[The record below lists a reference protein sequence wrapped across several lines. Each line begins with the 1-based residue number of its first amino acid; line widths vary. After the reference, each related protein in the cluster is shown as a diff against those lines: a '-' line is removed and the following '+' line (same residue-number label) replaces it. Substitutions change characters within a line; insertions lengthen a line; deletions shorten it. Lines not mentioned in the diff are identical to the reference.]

1 MILRVT
7 FFALMALG
15 LLGLG
20 FIGYAAT
27 RPPTEAVAAT
37 AAAAVAKPVPVTV
50 GVLVA
55 AHDIPAGSLLKPAD
69 FTGKQMQ
76 QASVPSDATM
86 DTEDER
92 RGLYGAMVRRSIALG
107 EVVRLADALRPGD
120 HGFLA
125 AVLKGD
131 MRAVTV
137 GVDAISGTAGLIWPG
152 DRVDL
157 ILTQTIA
164 EASRPIGRRIVA
176 ETVVS
181 DVRVIAIDQRM
192 VEGAANS
199 GPAPEA
205 RTVTLEVNKSDAQG
219 VQVAV
224 RLGRLSLSVR
234 PADGGADPN
243 PKAGG
248 PIGTTWASDISPAL
262 ASDMQAPVVIRAM
275 KVWQGT
281 GDGKDFKFQ

>member
-27 RPPTEAVAAT
+27 RPPQVAS
-37 AAAAVAKPVPVTV
+37 AAAKPVPVMV
-50 GVLVA
+50 GVLTA
-55 AHDIPAGSLLKPAD
+55 ARDIPAGSLLKPAD
-69 FTGKQMQ
+69 FATRQ
-76 QASVPSDATM
+76 VPRDAVPADATM

-92 RGLYGAMVRRSIALG
+92 RALYGAMVRRSMPAGDIVHLT
-107 EVVRLADALRPGD
+107 DALRPGD

-125 AVLKGD
+125 AVLKGN

-164 EASRPIGRRIVA
+164 EPSLPIGHRIVA

-181 DVRVIAIDQRM
+181 NVRVIAIDQRM

-199 GPAPEA
+199 SPAPEA
-205 RTVTLEVNKSDAQG
+205 RTVTLEVDESDAQA

-234 PADGGADPN
+234 PADGGTDQAPS
-243 PKAGG
+243 GG
-248 PIGTTWASDISPAL
+248 PIGTTWASDVSPAL
-262 ASDMQAPVVIRAM
+262 RHDMQPPPSPTRVI
-275 KVWQGT
+275 KIWQGT
-281 GDGKDFKFQ
+281 DDGKDFKF

>member
-7 FFALMALG
+7 FFALMAFG

-27 RPPTEAVAAT
+27 RPPPATATEAKLPLVM
-37 AAAAVAKPVPVTV
+37 VS
-50 GVLVA
+50 VLTA

-69 FTGKQMQ
+69 IASRQIPK
-76 QASVPSDATM
+76 ASVPADATI

-92 RGLYGAMVRRSIALG
+92 RAIYGAMVRRSMALG
-107 EVVRLADALRPGD
+107 EIVRAADALRPGD

-164 EASRPIGRRIVA
+164 EPSLPIGHRIVA

-205 RTVTLEVNKSDAQG
+205 RTVTLEVNKTDAQG

-234 PADGGADPN
+234 PADGGADPG
-243 PKAGG
+243 PAGS

-262 ASDMQAPVVIRAM
+262 AGDMQPPPAVSRVI
-275 KVWQGT
+275 KVWQST
-281 GDGKDFKFQ
+281 GDGKDFKF

>member
-27 RPPTEAVAAT
+27 RPPPQT
-37 AAAAVAKPVPVTV
+37 AAAAAAAQSARVMVS
-50 GVLVA
+50 VLPA
-55 AHDIPAGSLLKPAD
+55 APDIPAGSLLKPAD
-69 FTGKQMQ
+69 LASRQVP
-76 QASVPSDATM
+76 QASVPADATP
-86 DTEDER
+86 DSEDER
-92 RGLYGAMVRRSIALG
+92 RALYGAMVRRSMAAG
-107 EVVRLADALRPGD
+107 EVIHLADALRPGD

-137 GVDAISGTAGLIWPG
+137 GVDNISGTAGLIWPG

-164 EASRPIGRRIVA
+164 EPSLPIGRRIVA

-181 DVRVIAIDQRM
+181 NVRVIAIDQRM

-199 GPAPEA
+199 SPAPEA
-205 RTVTLEVNKSDAQG
+205 RTVTLEVSEHDAQG

-234 PADGGADPN
+234 PADGGTDSGPAH
-243 PKAGG
+243 G

-262 ASDMQAPVVIRAM
+262 AGDMKAPTASREI
-275 KVWQGT
+275 KIWQST
-281 GDGKDFKFQ
+281 GDGKDFKF

>member
-27 RPPTEAVAAT
+27 RPPTETT
-37 AAAAVAKPVPVTV
+37 AAAAAAQQATV
-50 GVLVA
+50 KVVVLTAVR
-55 AHDIPAGSLLKPAD
+55 DIPAGSLLKPAD
-69 FTGKQMQ
+69 LGSRQMTKD
-76 QASVPSDATM
+76 AVPADATM

-92 RGLYGAMVRRSIALG
+92 RGLYGAMVRRNMVHG
-107 EVVRLADALRPGD
+107 EIVRLDDALRPGD

-164 EASRPIGRRIVA
+164 EPSLPIGRRIVA

-192 VEGAANS
+192 VAGAANS

-205 RTVTLEVNKSDAQG
+205 RTVTLAVNKTQAQG
-219 VQVAV
+219 VEVAV
-224 RLGRLSLSVR
+224 RLGKLSLSVR
-234 PADGGADPN
+234 PADEGSNPDP
-243 PKAGG
+243 AGT

-262 ASDMQAPVVIRAM
+262 AGDVPPPPAANRMI

-281 GDGKDFKFQ
+281 DDGKDFKF

>member
-1 MILRVT
+1 MILRVI
-7 FFALMALG
+7 FFALMTFG

-20 FIGYAAT
+20 FIGYVAT
-27 RPPTEAVAAT
+27 RPPTEIV
-37 AAAAVAKPVPVTV
+37 AAAAAAKPVTVLV
-50 GVLVA
+50 GVLTA
-55 AHDIPAGSLLKPAD
+55 AHDIPAGCLLKPAD
-69 FTGKQMQ
+69 LATKKIP
-76 QASVPSDATM
+76 QASVPADATM

-92 RGLYGAMVRRSIALG
+92 RGLYGAMVRRSMAFG
-107 EVVRLADALRPGD
+107 EVVRLDDALRPGD

-164 EASRPIGRRIVA
+164 ETWLPIGRRIVA

-219 VQVAV
+219 IQVAV

-262 ASDMQAPVVIRAM
+262 AGDIQPPVVSRAM

-281 GDGKDFKFQ
+281 GDGKDFKF

>member
-20 FIGYAAT
+20 FIGYTAT
-27 RPPTEAVAAT
+27 RPPPEAEAAT
-37 AAAAVAKPVPVTV
+37 RMPPPAMIHVLTV
-50 GVLVA
+50 
-55 AHDIPAGSLLKPAD
+55 AHDIAGGTLLKPAD
-69 FTGKQMQ
+69 LASKEV
-76 QASVPSDATM
+76 ASVPPGATL
-86 DTEDER
+86 DNDDER
-92 RGLYGAMVRRSIALG
+92 RGLVGAMLRRGLAGG
-107 EVVRLADALRPGD
+107 EVIRADDALRPGD

-157 ILTQTIA
+157 ILTQA
-164 EASRPIGRRIVA
+164 LSDPALAVGRRIVA

-181 DVRVIAIDQRM
+181 NVRVIAIDQRM

-199 GPAPEA
+199 APSPEA
-205 RTVTLEVNKSDAQG
+205 RTVTLEVNKNEAQG

-224 RLGRLSLSVR
+224 RLGKLSLSVR
-234 PADGGADPN
+234 PADGIVDAGTDHGAIT
-243 PKAGG
+243 A
-248 PIGTTWASDISPAL
+248 TWASDVSPAL
-262 ASDMQAPVVIRAM
+262 AGDAQPPPVADRKM
-275 KVWQGT
+275 KVWQST
-281 GDGKDFKFQ
+281 GDAKDFKF

>member
-1 MILRVT
+1 M
-7 FFALMALG
+7 
-15 LLGLG
+15 
-20 FIGYAAT
+20 
-27 RPPTEAVAAT
+27 
-37 AAAAVAKPVPVTV
+37 V
-50 GVLVA
+50 GVLTA
-55 AHDIPAGSLLKPAD
+55 AHDIPAGGLLKPAD
-69 FTGKQMQ
+69 LATRQV
-76 QASVPSDATM
+76 ARDSVPADATM

-92 RGLYGAMVRRSIALG
+92 RALYGAMVRRSMPLG
-107 EVVRLADALRPGD
+107 DIIRLNDALRPGD

-125 AVLKGD
+125 AVLKGN

-164 EASRPIGRRIVA
+164 DPSLPIGHRIVA

-181 DVRVIAIDQRM
+181 NVRVIAIDQRM

-199 GPAPEA
+199 SPAPEA
-205 RTVTLEVNKSDAQG
+205 RTVTLEVNEKDAQA

-234 PADGGADPN
+234 PADGGTDPG
-243 PKAGG
+243 PAGG
-248 PIGTTWASDISPAL
+248 PIGTTWASDVSPAL
-262 ASDMQAPVVIRAM
+262 RRDMQPPAAQTHVI
-275 KVWQGT
+275 KIWQGAD
-281 GDGKDFKFQ
+281 DGKDFKF

>member
-7 FFALMALG
+7 FFALMAIG

-27 RPPTEAVAAT
+27 RPPAEAAGTVHVA
-37 AAAAVAKPVPVTV
+37 PVTV
-50 GVLVA
+50 SLLIA
-55 AHDIPAGSLLKPAD
+55 ARDISAGSLLKPAD
-69 FTGKQMQ
+69 LANKQ
-76 QASVPSDATM
+76 VPPALVPPDATM
-86 DTEDER
+86 DTDEER
-92 RGLYGAMVRRSIALG
+92 RALVGAMVRRSLSSG
-107 EVVRLADALRPGD
+107 DTVRLTDALRPGD

-131 MRAVTV
+131 TRAVTV
-137 GVDAISGTAGLIWPG
+137 AVDATSGTAGLIWPG

-157 ILTQTIA
+157 ILTQTIPDQ
-164 EASRPIGRRIVA
+164 SLPIGRRIVA

-181 DVRVIAIDQRM
+181 DVRVIAIDQRI

-199 GPAPEA
+199 QPSPEA
-205 RTVTLEVNKSDAQG
+205 RTVTLEVGTAEAQG

-234 PADGGADPN
+234 PADGP
-243 PKAGG
+243 PG
-248 PIGTTWASDISPAL
+248 PSVAQGRIGTTWASDVSPAL
-262 ASDMQAPVVIRAM
+262 ASDVQPPAAGRVM
-275 KVWQGT
+275 KVWQSS
-281 GDGKDFKFQ
+281 GDGKDFKF

>member
-1 MILRVT
+1 MVLRVT

-27 RPPTEAVAAT
+27 RPPPEAASA
-37 AAAAVAKPVPVTV
+37 AKPPPPVTV
-50 GVLVA
+50 SVLVA
-55 AHDIPAGSLLKPAD
+55 AHDIAAGNLLKPNDLSTKA
-69 FTGKQMQ
+69 
-76 QASVPSDATM
+76 VPVSSAASDATL
-86 DTEDER
+86 DNEDER
-92 RGLYGAMVRRSIALG
+92 RGLVGAMLRRGLSAG
-107 EVVRLADALRPGD
+107 EVIRTADALRPGD

-137 GVDAISGTAGLIWPG
+137 GVDAITGTAGLIWPG

-157 ILTQTIA
+157 ILTQTIPDPA
-164 EASRPIGRRIVA
+164 LPVGRRIAA

-199 GPAPEA
+199 GPTPDA
-205 RTVTLEVNKSDAQG
+205 RTITLEVNQTDAQA

-234 PADGGADPN
+234 PAEGATDV
-243 PKAGG
+243 KSG
-248 PIGTTWASDISPAL
+248 PAVPPTTFASDVSPAL
-262 ASDMQAPVVIRAM
+262 SADLTPPPASTQSI
-275 KVWQGT
+275 KVWSST
-281 GDGKDFKFQ
+281 GDGKDFKF

>member
-20 FIGYAAT
+20 FIGYTAT
-27 RPPTEAVAAT
+27 RPPPESQVARA
-37 AAAAVAKPVPVTV
+37 VPVTV
-50 GVLVA
+50 DVLAV
-55 AHDIPAGSLLKPAD
+55 AHDIAAGSLLKPGD
-69 FTGKQMQ
+69 LITKQIPRN
-76 QASVPSDATM
+76 AVPSGATA
-86 DTEDER
+86 DGDDER
-92 RGLYGAMVRRSIALG
+92 RGLVGAMLRRGLAAG
-107 EVVRLADALRPGD
+107 EVLREADALRPGD

-125 AVLKGD
+125 AVLVGD

-137 GVDAISGTAGLIWPG
+137 GVDAITGTAGLIWPG

-164 EASRPIGRRIVA
+164 DPSLPIGHRIVA

-181 DVRVIAIDQRM
+181 NVRVIAIDQRM
-192 VEGAANS
+192 VQGAANS
-199 GPAPEA
+199 GPTPDA
-205 RTVTLEVNKSDAQG
+205 RTVTLEVNETEAQG

-234 PADGGADPN
+234 PADGPTA
-243 PKAGG
+243 KSSTRG
-248 PIGTTWASDISPAL
+248 PVGTTWASDVSPAL
-262 ASDMQAPVVIRAM
+262 ANDVPAPPPAGRVI

-281 GDGKDFKFQ
+281 GDGRDFKF

>member
-20 FIGYAAT
+20 FIGYSAT
-27 RPPTEAVAAT
+27 RPPTAT
-37 AAAAVAKPVPVTV
+37 AAA
-50 GVLVA
+50 VA
-55 AHDIPAGSLLKPAD
+55 AAQQAAIKVAVLTAARDIPAGSLLKPTDLAS
-69 FTGKQMQ
+69 KQI
-76 QASVPSDATM
+76 AKDAVPADATM

-92 RGLYGAMVRRSIALG
+92 RGLYGAMVRRSIVHGDIVHLG
-107 EVVRLADALRPGD
+107 DALRPGD

-164 EASRPIGRRIVA
+164 EPSLPIGRRIVA

-205 RTVTLEVNKSDAQG
+205 RTVTLEVNKTQAQG
-219 VQVAV
+219 VEVAV
-224 RLGRLSLSVR
+224 RLGKLSLSVR
-234 PADGGADPN
+234 PADEAADKDP
-243 PKAGG
+243 AGT

-262 ASDMQAPVVIRAM
+262 AGNVPVPTVTSPSI

-281 GDGKDFKFQ
+281 EDGKDFKF

>member
-20 FIGYAAT
+20 FIGYTATRPPPQAEAAT
-27 RPPTEAVAAT
+27 RPPPPALIH
-37 AAAAVAKPVPVTV
+37 
-50 GVLVA
+50 VLTA
-55 AHDIPAGSLLKPAD
+55 AHDIAGGNLLKPAD
-69 FTGKQMQ
+69 LATKEV
-76 QASVPSDATM
+76 SVVPPGGTLDN
-86 DTEDER
+86 EDER
-92 RGLYGAMVRRSIALG
+92 RGLVGAMLRRG
-107 EVVRLADALRPGD
+107 LAAGDLIRADDALRPGD

-157 ILTQTIA
+157 ILTQTLSDPA
-164 EASRPIGRRIVA
+164 FPIGRRIVA

-181 DVRVIAIDQRM
+181 NVRVIAIDQRM

-199 GPAPEA
+199 APSPEA
-205 RTVTLEVNKSDAQG
+205 RTVTLEVNKNDAQG

-224 RLGRLSLSVR
+224 RLGKLSLSVR
-234 PADGGADPN
+234 PADGAIDAPGDH
-243 PKAGG
+243 G
-248 PIGTTWASDISPAL
+248 PIATTWASDVSPAL
-262 ASDMQAPVVIRAM
+262 AGDVQPLPTARAM
-275 KVWQGT
+275 KVWQSS
-281 GDGKDFKFQ
+281 GDAKDFKF

>member
-20 FIGYAAT
+20 FIGYAST
-27 RPPTEAVAAT
+27 RPPQMT
-37 AAAAVAKPVPVTV
+37 AAAAAAAVKAVPVMAA
-50 GVLVA
+50 VLAA
-55 AHDIPAGSLLKPAD
+55 AHDIPAGTLLKPTDLAS
-69 FTGKQMQ
+69 KQ
-76 QASVPSDATM
+76 VPRNSIPAGATL
-86 DTEDER
+86 DTEEER
-92 RGLYGAMVRRSIALG
+92 RDLYGAMVRRSMVSG
-107 EVVRLADALRPGD
+107 EIVHFADALRPGD

-125 AVLKGD
+125 AVLKGN

-137 GVDAISGTAGLIWPG
+137 GVDAITGTAGLIWPG

-157 ILTQTIA
+157 ILTQTIPDQTL
-164 EASRPIGRRIVA
+164 PIGRRIVA

-199 GPAPEA
+199 TATPDA
-205 RTVTLEVNKSDAQG
+205 RTVTLEVNEREAQG

-234 PADGGADPN
+234 PADGGTDPS
-243 PKAGG
+243 PTDGS
-248 PIGTTWASDISPAL
+248 IGTTWASDISPAL
-262 ASDMQAPVVIRAM
+262 GSDLKPPPPPPSRVI

-281 GDGKDFKFQ
+281 EDGKDFKF